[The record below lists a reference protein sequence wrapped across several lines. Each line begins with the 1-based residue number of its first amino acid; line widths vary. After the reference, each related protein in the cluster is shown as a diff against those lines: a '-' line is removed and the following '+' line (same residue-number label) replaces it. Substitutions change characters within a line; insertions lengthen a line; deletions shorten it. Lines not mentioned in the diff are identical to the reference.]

1 MDFFLIFFVFL
12 VRGNIYLCGVEMIF
26 MTSCKSIDVSELYC
40 IGRIQAFY
48 AVQDA
53 RLQRFEAER

>member
-1 MDFFLIFFVFL
+1 
-12 VRGNIYLCGVEMIF
+12 MIF